1 MVKIRGK
8 IHWQGQRSK
17 YEEIEA
23 MRGKVV
29 HPTNNIH
36 KTIIFGSKILG
47 QGDEGSLSQTLLC
60 HVRASSLS

>member
-23 MRGKVV
+23 MRGKVG

-36 KTIIFGSKILG
+36 KTMIFGSKLLG
-47 QGDEGSLSQTLLC
+47 P
-60 HVRASSLS
+60 RR